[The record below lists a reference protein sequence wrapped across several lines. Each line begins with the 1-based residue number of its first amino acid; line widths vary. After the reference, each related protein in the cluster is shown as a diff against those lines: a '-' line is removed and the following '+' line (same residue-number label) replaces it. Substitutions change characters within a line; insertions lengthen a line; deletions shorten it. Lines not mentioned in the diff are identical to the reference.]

1 MKALKLAGLLLLL
14 LVVLGSVACRP
25 LAPHAFL
32 SSVRPPATASGEV
45 LVVGEAPR
53 ADKRGEASLRACA
66 LAHGDGAPIMDRD
79 DPTTPK
85 RVALTF
91 DDGPHISYTPGVLAA
106 LRAQELEATF
116 FLVGRSING
125 QSYHLVQRMVAEGHA
140 IAIHS
145 YNHEVEMATRFGRE
159 KSEAYI
165 VGQWEVTRMLIDIAL
180 LAKSEKDFDAAYR
193 RVFAVA
199 PYGWIT
205 EEMLANDVG
214 AFAERHR
221 ALLAER
227 GFEAGAR
234 PIEVVFWRPP
244 GGGPY
249 LAKQSGEA
257 RKTYDRA
264 LRSVGA
270 INVIWHGGSGDTDA
284 HRRRDRSFL
293 LGNLRHAA
301 RAGGILL
308 LHDPIDKIALA
319 TGLSQMRSDGVEV
332 VSLETLARE
341 KLCPAEE

>member
-1 MKALKLAGLLLLL
+1 MKALKLAGLLVLL
-14 LVVLGSVACRP
+14 VLGSVACRP
-25 LAPHAFL
+25 HAPRAFL
-32 SSVRPPATASGEV
+32 SSVRPQAAASGEV
-45 LVVGEAPR
+45 LVVGEAQR
-53 ADKRGEASLRACA
+53 ADVPRETSLRACA
-66 LAHGDGAPIMDRD
+66 LAHGDGAAIMDRD

-91 DDGPHISYTPGVLAA
+91 DDGPHISYTPGVLSA
-106 LRAQELEATF
+106 LRAHELLATF

-125 QSYHLVQRMVAEGHA
+125 QSYSLVQRMVAEGHT

-180 LAKSEKDFDAAYR
+180 LAKSEKDFDAAYT
-193 RVFAVA
+193 RVFGVA
-199 PYGWIT
+199 PYAWIT
-205 EEMLANDVG
+205 EEMLANDV
-214 AFAERHR
+214 AVFAERHS
-221 ALLAER
+221 AFLAER
-227 GFEAGAR
+227 GFARDTR
-234 PIEVVFWRPP
+234 PIDVTFWRPP

-249 LAKQSGEA
+249 LAKQTGEA

-293 LGNLRHAA
+293 LGNLRHAT
-301 RAGGILL
+301 RAGGVLL
-308 LHDPIDKIALA
+308 LHDPIDKIALD
-319 TGLSQMRSDGVEV
+319 TGLSQMRTDGVEV
-332 VSLETLARE
+332 VSLEKLARE
-341 KLCPAEE
+341 KLCPAAE